1 MIIVITPLKIV
12 SVDWGLNELSSV
24 SQVEKTSK
32 VAVGDRQYIK
42 NIYFL
47 KKALIIKLTGWRKT
61 WKEIGENMAGQGGDV
76 QTFTGGKEWK
86 KKECERVGK
95 VFTGDQFY
103 QENEDMIE
111 RKMEMKENKP

>member
-47 KKALIIKLTGWRKT
+47 KKALIIKLTG
-61 WKEIGENMAGQGGDV
+61 
-76 QTFTGGKEWK
+76 
-86 KKECERVGK
+86 
-95 VFTGDQFY
+95 
-103 QENEDMIE
+103 
-111 RKMEMKENKP
+111 